1 MQSHCTRT
9 QFHASI
15 PKSRF
20 LNGPRVGLLAA
31 RPKCGQTASKGLFG
45 LKSQYL
51 VGHAA
56 VVHQPRN
63 LVFTPRAHPREEP
76 PPLHN
81 RQTLAF
87 ERGPP
92 LGVVVRIDGPQ
103 LPVERLGETFEAVRL
118 AFELHDPLVGPAFA
132 LSDSSYYRIDGERRE
147 FGNAKPTLTYMAG
160 AAVRL
165 NHLVLDCRFNGAFNK
180 TENYFEGVYPRIKS
194 YQLLFSVGYAF

>member
-1 MQSHCTRT
+1 MQSHCIRT

-76 PPLHN
+76 PPLHD
-81 RQTLAF
+81 RQALAF

-118 AFELHDPLVGPAFA
+118 AFELTIHSCAPRSR
-132 LSDSSYYRIDGERRE
+132 SD
-147 FGNAKPTLTYMAG
+147 M
-160 AAVRL
+160 
-165 NHLVLDCRFNGAFNK
+165 
-180 TENYFEGVYPRIKS
+180 
-194 YQLLFSVGYAF
+194 